1 MTFSF
6 RAGLLFRVVIGARC
20 VVSFVAGADVL
31 VVALGS
37 GVDLGED
44 WDLPGA
50 FVSVANS
57 RTLLPEH
64 RPVSRKENR
73 SFLEGNSGVSRAGR
87 DLDAWPSGVDSRC
100 CPFKRDLDSG

>member
-1 MTFSF
+1 MTFSL
-6 RAGLLFRVVIGARC
+6 RAGLLFRLVIGTRC

-44 WDLPGA
+44 WGLPGR
-50 FVSVANS
+50 FDSVADP
-57 RTLLPEH
+57 RTLLLER
-64 RPVSRKENR
+64 RPVSGNENR
-73 SFLEGNSGVSRAGR
+73 SFLEGNSGVSKAGR

-100 CPFKRDLDSG
+100 CLFERDLDSG

>member
-37 GVDLGED
+37 GVDLGEE

-50 FVSVANS
+50 IVSVADP
-57 RTLLPEH
+57 RTLLLER

-73 SFLEGNSGVSRAGR
+73 SFLEGNSGVTRGGR
-87 DLDAWPSGVDSRC
+87 DPGAWPSGVDNKC
-100 CPFKRDLDSG
+100 CLFERDLDSG